1 MIKQETDRKLD
12 LMYTRIRMSIFLHN
26 FRKRLA
32 FRRTNR
38 KKSGR

>member
-1 MIKQETDRKLD
+1 MIKQETNRKLD
-12 LMYTRIRMSIFLHN
+12 LMYTRIRLSIFLYN

>member
-1 MIKQETDRKLD
+1 MIKQETNRKLD
-12 LMYTRIRMSIFLHN
+12 LTYTRIRLSIFLHN

-38 KKSGR
+38 KKTGR